1 MLKFLLEKEFKQI
14 MRNPF
19 LPKMIIIL
27 PFMMLLVI
35 PWAAN
40 MEIKNAKLAIID
52 NDNST
57 YSRRLIHKVTASGYF
72 ILENISSS
80 YDEALSSIESG
91 RTDIIFEISP
101 DFEKNLVNNGSAEV
115 LVSANAVNG
124 TKGGLGVSYVTSIL
138 SDFSKDLQAEE
149 GVPSVDRNIIPSI
162 NVVTNNKFNI
172 YLDYKAFMIPALIV
186 MLLTLITGFLPAF
199 NIVGEKEIGTIEQMN
214 VSPVNRIVFILGK
227 IIPYWIIGYI
237 VLTIGFIVATLLYG
251 LTPQGS
257 YLLIYFYAAIYI
269 LAVSGLGLIIS
280 NYSDTLQQSMFVMF
294 FFILILVLLSGLF
307 TPISSMPEW
316 AKWITKIN
324 PLSYFMQV
332 MRGIYLKGSG
342 LHDLLPQ
349 LIALCIFGVVFNIW
363 AILSYKKSI

>member
-14 MRNPF
+14 LRNPF

-27 PFMMLLVI
+27 PFIMLMVI

-40 MEIKNAKLAIID
+40 MEIKNVKLAIID

-57 YSRRLIHKVTASGYF
+57 YSKRLIHKVTASGYF
-72 ILENISSS
+72 MLENVSSS
-80 YDEALSSIESG
+80 YGGALSSIESG
-91 RTDIIFEISP
+91 KSDIIFEISP
-101 DFEKNLVNNGSAEV
+101 DFEKNLINNGLAEV
-115 LVSANAVNG
+115 MISANAVNG
-124 TKGGLGVSYVTSIL
+124 TKGGLGASYLSSIL
-138 SDFSKDLQAEE
+138 SDFSRDLQ
-149 GVPSVDRNIIPSI
+149 VDRGLRANKQITPSI
-162 NVVTNNKFNI
+162 NVVSNNKFNI
-172 YLDYKAFMIPALIV
+172 YLDYKAFTIPALIV

-214 VSPVNRIVFILGK
+214 VTPVNRIVFILGK

-237 VLTIGFIVATLLYG
+237 VLTIGFVVAALVYG
-251 LTPQGS
+251 LVPVGS
-257 YLLIYFYAAIYI
+257 YLLIYFYAAVYI

-316 AKWITKIN
+316 AQWITKIN

-332 MRGIYLKGSG
+332 LRGIYLKGSG
-342 LHDLLPQ
+342 LMELLPQ
-349 LIALCIFGVVFNIW
+349 LLVLCGFAVALNIW
-363 AILSYKKSI
+363 AILSYKKNS